1 MQTGFC
7 HGLSPEWEQHSDL
20 GKEEGYKLCQLAF
33 PNKMKPCGKWNPFHS
48 EKCPKPSVSPAP
60 IQRLPPVSMVVIL
73 AAAVGRSLSK
83 LMKKNI
89 CKQNNNKK
97 KKENINA
104 NNGTI
109 SRCCQSNIYV
119 TFLHSRVLLCSSF
132 YVVTDGQPLLCFIG
146 RRRGG
151 GGARRGLSNHRILP
165 LPHPAVSSLQGKR
178 LPWPLIIDFPLSFDH
193 FRLFIFV
200 FPHSFI
206 LVWFRFVINTH
217 NTSERNPK
225 NDANANKHLADDNWS
240 RLAVSTSHKLL

>member
-73 AAAVGRSLSK
+73 AAAVGCSLSK

-89 CKQNNNKK
+89 CNQNNNK

-109 SRCCQSNIYV
+109 SQCCQSNICV
-119 TFLHSRVLLCSSF
+119 TQRFYTQPCSALQQFLCGDWWATT
-132 YVVTDGQPLLCFIG
+132 VVFCRKK
-146 RRRGG
+146 RRR
-151 GGARRGLSNHRILP
+151 RRRSQKRTKQPQDFTSTSSSCQLSPREKTALTTYYWLP
-165 LPHPAVSSLQGKR
+165 TFVWSFLFVYFR
-178 LPWPLIIDFPLSFDH
+178 FFLI
-193 FRLFIFV
+193 RLFWFGFV
-200 FPHSFI
+200 
-206 LVWFRFVINTH
+206 LW
-217 NTSERNPK
+217 
-225 NDANANKHLADDNWS
+225 
-240 RLAVSTSHKLL
+240 